1 MKMRDRACWA
11 GLALLVALLL
21 SSGLAHLWL
30 WPLLPT
36 QSGVVKAAGEA
47 EWALTV
53 TIAETEF
60 KFTIEEIKALPAGEV
75 EFHGHIYRGVPLRTL
90 LAQTGADIGKLES
103 VEAIAADGYRLGYE
117 RRLLKRFD
125 FILAYEMDGEPL
137 PREMGPLRIIFPGGR
152 SAQMMK
158 MVEKLIVK
166 LGEWRLTLVLGAEEE
181 KEFTLPELA
190 RLPRREVQADSKV
203 YKGVP
208 LEALLLEAGVDL
220 DSVQTASVMASS
232 GYSGDYGREVLSE
245 PLLAY
250 EVDGGPLPAELGTV
264 ACLFKGEVQVVVVE
278 RVIVAFRA
286 E

>member
-1 MKMRDRACWA
+1 MKMKGWARWA

-21 SSGLAHLWL
+21 SSGLVHLWP

-36 QSGVVKAAGEA
+36 QGGVVKAAGEA
-47 EWALTV
+47 EWALKV
-53 TIAETEF
+53 TIAGAEYG
-60 KFTIEEIKALPAGEV
+60 FTLEEIKALPAREV

-90 LAQTGADIGKLES
+90 LAQTGVDIGKLES
-103 VEAIAADGYRLGYE
+103 VEAIAADGYRLEYE
-117 RRLLKRFD
+117 RRLIKRFD
-125 FILAYEMDGEPL
+125 FILAYEMDGQPL
-137 PREMGPLRIIFPGGR
+137 PKDMGSLRIIFPGGR

-158 MVEKLIVK
+158 KVEKLIVK
-166 LGEWRLTLVLGAEEE
+166 LGEWRLTLVAEEE

-203 YKGVP
+203 YKGTS

-220 DSVQTASVMASS
+220 EAVQTASVVASS
-232 GYSGDYGREVLSE
+232 GYSVDYGREVLPE

-250 EVDGGPLPAELGTV
+250 EVDGEPLPAELGTV
-264 ACLFKGEVQVVVVE
+264 ACLFQGEVQVQAVE
-278 RVIVAFRA
+278 RVIVAFKS